1 MFNDVVEI
9 FDLADLDSLV
19 MVGVVADD
27 HSRGG
32 AAFVDRD
39 LLRNTM
45 TTDGLAQEAQ
55 RRDVSST
62 TESVIIYEP
71 PSTERM
77 KPSSSVSLNGLLR
90 YATIPACDALALSP
104 SFGKAVMRMVGIG
117 VPASTRRL

>member
-1 MFNDVVEI
+1 MIMFNDVVGI

-27 HSRGG
+27 HRRGG

-62 TESVIIYEP
+62 T
-71 PSTERM
+71 
-77 KPSSSVSLNGLLR
+77 
-90 YATIPACDALALSP
+90 
-104 SFGKAVMRMVGIG
+104 
-117 VPASTRRL
+117 